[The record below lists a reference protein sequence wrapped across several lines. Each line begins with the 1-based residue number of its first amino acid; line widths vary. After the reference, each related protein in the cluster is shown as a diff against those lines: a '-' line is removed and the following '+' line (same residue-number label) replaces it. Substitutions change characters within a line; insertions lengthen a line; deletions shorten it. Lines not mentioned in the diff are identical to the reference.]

1 MCLNTFS
8 NLRQHLVCSSSQF
21 LAFCQREILE
31 EHLFLKCNLLK
42 LMLSTA
48 FQCLCTLP
56 PPSLSFLLEIKYPKA
71 LEIARKF
78 SATKPYH
85 EPIGLFICSF
95 ICSFIV
101 YFVCFC
107 LLFGFQIGL
116 YVAQASPGRPFTLYL
131 CFYTVWQNYSCVPH
145 ALFGL

>member
-1 MCLNTFS
+1 MIAFSMWFKSIPSILSEGNFGRTFF
-8 NLRQHLVCSSSQF
+8 N
-21 LAFCQREILE
+21 I
-31 EHLFLKCNLLK
+31 LK
-42 LMLSTA
+42 LILSTA

-56 PPSLSFLLEIKYPKA
+56 PSSLSFSLEIKYPKA

-78 SATKPYH
+78 STTKPYH

-107 LLFGFQIGL
+107 LLVGFQIGL
-116 YVAQASPGRPFTLYL
+116 YVAQTSPSRHFTLYL